1 MFYKGRAMSKT
12 ALITARVD
20 PTLKQTTEAILAQLG
35 LTPSQAITMF
45 YRQINLRRGLP
56 FEVNIPNV
64 ETQQAINDAI
74 HRTNVKSFDTVDE
87 ALKDLGI

>member
-1 MFYKGRAMSKT
+1 MSKT

-20 PTLKQTTEAILAQLG
+20 PSLKQATETILQQLG

-56 FEVNIPNV
+56 FEVNLPNA
-64 ETQQAINDAI
+64 ETRQAIADAVN
-74 HRTNVKSFDTVDE
+74 RTNVKSFETVDD
-87 ALKDLGI
+87 ALMELGI